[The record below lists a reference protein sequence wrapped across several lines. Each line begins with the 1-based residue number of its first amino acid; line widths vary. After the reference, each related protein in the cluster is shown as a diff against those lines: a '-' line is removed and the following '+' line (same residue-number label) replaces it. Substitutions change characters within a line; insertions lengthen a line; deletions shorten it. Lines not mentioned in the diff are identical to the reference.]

1 MQKIYIN
8 LKYFRCCHEMA
19 LPMVQLLV
27 FLIGRTKIYWGR
39 RNTEIQDI
47 FISAAAAC
55 VIFIL
60 TSWWK
65 NALLWTWPWHSDI
78 FSGRRSGKR
87 VDLLLMLLAM
97 RRYVILIAG
106 PGIVIF
112 GACCCCRERI
122 MHLRGRSSSGGSLF
136 TVVEILRVE
145 ALCREVRGASGIV
158 EVVREA
164 LSETI
169 SFCCCWGTS
178 WSNILLFSLWS
189 WSIWC
194 RCFSSL
200 DRLCL
205 TQSSAFATI

>member
-1 MQKIYIN
+1 
-8 LKYFRCCHEMA
+8 
-19 LPMVQLLV
+19 
-27 FLIGRTKIYWGR
+27 
-39 RNTEIQDI
+39 
-47 FISAAAAC
+47 
-55 VIFIL
+55 
-60 TSWWK
+60 
-65 NALLWTWPWHSDI
+65 
-78 FSGRRSGKR
+78 
-87 VDLLLMLLAM
+87 MLLAM

-169 SFCCCWGTS
+169 SFCCC
-178 WSNILLFSLWS
+178 
-189 WSIWC
+189 
-194 RCFSSL
+194 
-200 DRLCL
+200 
-205 TQSSAFATI
+205 